1 PARRGAEEMR
11 NTAASRRS
19 RIPSTGGAASFHTA
33 SADCGHSRN
42 GEPRGWRTNNAGRYL
57 KPPVRI
63 TTDGIGTFQG
73 PLPFIGHDRL
83 DDRRPYRRLVRLR
96 LRALADMITRIVK
109 GHPKSALDELLP
121 WVYAITSTSTRRLER
136 SERIEGG
143 QLVGTRA
150 AGEDLTH
157 VIRLSPRQ
165 QEERSCF
172 IACLP

>member
-1 PARRGAEEMR
+1 M
-11 NTAASRRS
+11 
-19 RIPSTGGAASFHTA
+19 
-33 SADCGHSRN
+33 
-42 GEPRGWRTNNAGRYL
+42 
-57 KPPVRI
+57 
-63 TTDGIGTFQG
+63 
-73 PLPFIGHDRL
+73 
-83 DDRRPYRRLVRLR
+83 RLR